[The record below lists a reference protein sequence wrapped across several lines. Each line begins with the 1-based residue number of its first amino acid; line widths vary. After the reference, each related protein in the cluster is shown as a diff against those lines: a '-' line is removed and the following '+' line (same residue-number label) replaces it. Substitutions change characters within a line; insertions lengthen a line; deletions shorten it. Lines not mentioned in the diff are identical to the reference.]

1 MMDQQRFI
9 SGQKTFDQMQEESK
23 AQEQKGDEVN
33 FIKIPSDKFTDFK
46 EINADNQEEFEY
58 MINVILVQFIEQFND
73 RAIEFPAII
82 EPTGR
87 AIIHDKCNFLGM
99 ASHSQGKN
107 EKRYIIVYPKHL
119 FKDK

>member
-1 MMDQQRFI
+1 M
-9 SGQKTFDQMQEESK
+9 
-23 AQEQKGDEVN
+23 
-33 FIKIPSDKFTDFK
+33 
-46 EINADNQEEFEY
+46 
-58 MINVILVQFIEQFND
+58 IEQLSSLLSF
-73 RAIEFPAII
+73 

-99 ASHSQGKN
+99 ASISQGKN